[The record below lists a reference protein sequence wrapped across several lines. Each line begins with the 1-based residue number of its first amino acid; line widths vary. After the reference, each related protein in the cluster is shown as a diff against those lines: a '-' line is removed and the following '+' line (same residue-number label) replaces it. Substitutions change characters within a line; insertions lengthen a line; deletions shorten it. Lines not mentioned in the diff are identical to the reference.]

1 MSKPSAFQRAF
12 DTTLQDIASDVLP
25 AATPLL
31 SISSLVQRAELG
43 SEEATAELDP
53 EEAAAELD
61 PEERRRP
68 ELDPEET
75 RVDPDLV
82 GAAVELNSEETAVEL
97 GLMLS
102 GAELCLEE
110 DMGLLDERGGRLVMV
125 L

>member
-1 MSKPSAFQRAF
+1 MFCLLQPPYSRLVRSCKGPSWAQRRPRPSW
-12 DTTLQDIASDVLP
+12 TW
-25 AATPLL
+25 
-31 SISSLVQRAELG
+31 R
-43 SEEATAELDP
+43 
-53 EEAAAELD
+53 
-61 PEERRRP
+61 RRRP